1 MQKFKYMKNNS
12 EKSNCGLLPFSKDHY
27 AGTLFSWKIRQGLKY
42 HVEKQ
47 RMLDYVNYFWNHYFS
62 GHFKEEELLFNLVK
76 DDHVKKAL
84 ADHQQIKTVFKKIKK
99 SGLRY
104 GEDIL
109 LELSDTIDS
118 HIRFEERVLFPHL
131 CQSLSDKQLKSIAGQ
146 LVREPLVDNYQDQF
160 WVKSKSL

>member
-1 MQKFKYMKNNS
+1 MKNNS
-12 EKSNCGLLPFSKDHY
+12 EKSSCGSLPFSKDHY
-27 AGTLFSWKIRQGLKY
+27 AGALFSWKIRQGLKY

-62 GHFKEEELLFNLVK
+62 GHFKEEEELLFGLVK
-76 DDHVKKAL
+76 DHQVKKAL

-99 SGLRY
+99 SGLRD

-131 CQSLSDKQLKSIAGQ
+131 CKSLSDKQLKNIAGQ
-146 LVREPLVDNYQDQF
+146 LTREPLVDNYQDQF

>member
-1 MQKFKYMKNNS
+1 MKNNS
-12 EKSNCGLLPFSKDHY
+12 EKSSCGSLPFSKDHY
-27 AGTLFSWKIRQGLKY
+27 AGALFSWKIRQGLKY

-47 RMLDYVNYFWNHYFS
+47 RMLDYINYFWNHYFS
-62 GHFKEEELLFNLVK
+62 GHFKEEEEELLFGLVK
-76 DDHVKKAL
+76 DHQVKKAL

-99 SGLRY
+99 SGLRD

-131 CQSLSDKQLKSIAGQ
+131 CKSLSDKQLKNIAGQ
-146 LVREPLVDNYQDQF
+146 LTREPLVDNYQDQF